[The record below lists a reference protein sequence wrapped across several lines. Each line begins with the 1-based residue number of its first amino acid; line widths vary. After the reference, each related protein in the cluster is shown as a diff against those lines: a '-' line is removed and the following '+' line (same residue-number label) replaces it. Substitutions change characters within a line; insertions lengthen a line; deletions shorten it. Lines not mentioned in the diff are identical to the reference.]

1 MTDFPR
7 GRFVWHELYTTDTA
21 AARQFYQRVTGWGV
35 QDFPMEGMDSYTM
48 WMNGETPVG
57 GMMVLPE
64 QARQMGAPPHW
75 LGYISTPDVD
85 ATWAE
90 AQKRGATNIMGP
102 HTAAS
107 VGRWVILKD
116 PQGALVAFFK
126 SETPSSGPLTAPGMG
141 DFSWHELATTDL
153 DAATRF
159 YTDLFGWE
167 TTDFDMGEFGVY
179 RIFLVEGQQIG
190 GMFRKPDDMP
200 APPHWLHYT
209 RVDNAD
215 AAAGRVTDAGGKI
228 LNGPMDVPGGDRIV
242 QCMDPQGAAFALQST
257 PGNQA

>member
-1 MTDFPR
+1 MANFPR
-7 GRFVWHELYTTDTA
+7 GRFVWHEVYPNDTA
-21 AARQFYQRVTGWGV
+21 AARQFYQRVMGWSV
-35 QDFPMEGMDSYTM
+35 QGMPTEGEEYTM
-48 WMNGETPVG
+48 WMNGEVPVG
-57 GMMVLPE
+57 GMMQLPE
-64 QARQMGAPPHW
+64 QARQMGAQPHW

-102 HTAAS
+102 YTAPT

-126 SETPSSGPLTAPGMG
+126 GEQQPSSGPVQAPAIGE
-141 DFSWHELATTDL
+141 FSWHELATTDL

-159 YTDLFGWE
+159 YADLFGWE

-179 RIFLVEGQQIG
+179 RIFLVDGQQTG
-190 GMFRKPDDMP
+190 GIFRKPDNMP

-209 RVDNAD
+209 RVDSAD
-215 AAAGRVTDAGGKI
+215 AGAARVTDAGGRI

-242 QCMDPQGAAFALQST
+242 QCMDPQGAAFALQSRA
-257 PGNQA
+257 GGAA